1 LFCFPFEEFIKRLF
15 SFFLSLNFTTQNI
28 ETGKDKSCPITG
40 CCSQHEDLP
49 GKPVQVDRELIFM
62 PEPVKV
68 LSTAI

>member
-1 LFCFPFEEFIKRLF
+1 
-15 SFFLSLNFTTQNI
+15 LSLNFTTQNI

-68 LSTAI
+68 LFTAI